1 MGIPSLE
8 IEVAHSTDLEE
19 PIMPLTVNDI
29 FTALP
34 ERFNPEAAGDWT
46 AKIQFNFG
54 EDEDSWYI
62 DVADGSINVGQ
73 GTVEDATATVT
84 TTSDTWVGLVTG
96 EVNGMMAMMSGKLQ
110 IAGNMG
116 HVMKLQDR
124 NVFGR

>member
-1 MGIPSLE
+1 
-8 IEVAHSTDLEE
+8 
-19 PIMPLTVNDI
+19 MPLTVNEI
-29 FTALP
+29 FNALP

-54 EDEDSWYI
+54 EDEDSWFI